1 MSWSILLKT
10 TGAKPAV
17 SSMGNF
23 QNLIGNSAFKTM
35 TVATADGRESFGSAD
50 GFYKGF
56 FTSKK
61 ITKLALVDGTSTS
74 LTNLTGNT
82 NYIIYDL
89 VETSGSE
96 TMFEILNRLDTY
108 AGNNQMKGSD
118 APTFRNPSVV
128 NFTAGLNGYSGIWSA
143 RSSATPFG
151 TSTFPDKICVCGI
164 NIDADDDIQV
174 FAAYWGNLETGKG
187 DRWRMLAPYGPL
199 ETLWSLWGNDYHNDS
214 TIQRISAGIQTS
226 PGINTL
232 YSAYTGNV
240 YLLALSS
247 ELSAAEYESTFTSH
261 TFTNAGATG
270 ISGPTLSAVRTAY
283 SSAAWTQDTTNNWLN
298 MTSNN
303 GIQLWTVPKTGN
315 YKIQAVGAGVP
326 YNSAYTLNGMSD
338 YQKGMDA
345 TINTILTKGE
355 VIRILVGQM
364 PAVYSFSSNMSGAGG
379 TFIVRGTQTPLIV
392 AGGGGG
398 HGSHVAIITSNAT
411 VNNTGQTGIG
421 NNSTYPGGAGGSDGA
436 GGFAGINSYCGG
448 GGGLTGNGSN
458 GTLTVSIGGTSFI
471 NGGLGGTSADG
482 WSNGGFGG
490 GGGAASGGGGGGGG
504 GYSGGGG
511 GGYNNVQWHSGGG
524 GGSYSITNSFTSA
537 TANNSGQGSVV
548 ITLILTTPA
557 TLTFLKI
564 AYYTKFI
571 LNSTITLPATDIIT
585 NNTDTVKTVTHTSG
599 STGVAT
605 ITTAAN
611 VGTVTVKGLGTTTI
625 TSTLA
630 ATANFDAVTVSSITI
645 TVIGSGTT
653 LTDATMTSIDLTS
666 TDLTGSVFSGC
677 DLTSAN
683 LYGAIF
689 NVNTDLRGSTLTSLR
704 SGRINGFTTLLP
716 AGYKMI

>member
-10 TGAKPAV
+10 TGAKPPL

-35 TVATADGRESFGSAD
+35 TVATADGRKSFGSAG
-50 GFYKGF
+50 GFYEGF

-108 AGNNQMKGSD
+108 AGSNQMARID

-128 NFTAGLNGYSGIWSA
+128 NFTAGLNGYSGIWSS
-143 RSSATPFG
+143 RSSAGAFG

-164 NIDADDDIQV
+164 NIEADDDIHV
-174 FAAYWGNLETGKG
+174 FAAYWGNLETGKS
-187 DRWRMLAPYGPL
+187 DAWRGLDPS
-199 ETLWSLWGNDYHNDS
+199 ETLWSLWGNDFHSNS
-214 TIQRISAGIQTS
+214 TTQRISAAIQTS
-226 PGINTL
+226 PGINASF
-232 YSAYTGNV
+232 SAYTGDV
-240 YLLALSS
+240 YLLAFSS
-247 ELSAAEYESTFTSH
+247 EISAAEYESTFTSH

-270 ISGPTLSAVRTAY
+270 RTGPILSAVRTAY
-283 SSAAWTQDTTNNWLN
+283 SSAAWAQDTTNNWLN
-298 MTSNN
+298 MSGDN

-326 YNSAYTLNGMSD
+326 YSGSYTSNGMSD

-364 PAVYSFSSNMSGAGG
+364 PAVYTFSNNMSGAGG

-398 HGSHVAIITSNAT
+398 RGSHVAIITSNAT

-421 NNSTYPGGAGGSDGA
+421 NNSIYPGGAGGSDGA
-436 GGFAGINSYCGG
+436 GGFAGINSYGGG

-458 GTLTVSIGGTSFI
+458 GTETVSVGGTSFI
-471 NGGLGGTSADG
+471 TGGIGGTSADG

-490 GGGAASGGGGGGGG
+490 GGGAAGGGGGGGGG

-511 GGYNNVQWHSGGG
+511 GGYNDAVHWHSGGG

-548 ITLILTTPA
+548 ITFILTSPA

-564 AYYTKFI
+564 AFYVKYL
-571 LNSTITLPATDIIT
+571 LNSVISIPATLIST
-585 NNTDTVKTVTHTSG
+585 NNSDTYTVTHTSG